1 MRVLGATLTPPHLA
15 YLWTQLTSLSPE
27 METEDPKGQPGCWK
41 TWRKTAP
48 EDRVKRFALGKTQVE
63 K

>member
-1 MRVLGATLTPPHLA
+1 MRVLGATLTPPHLE
-15 YLWTQLTSLSPE
+15 YLWTQLTSLSLE
-27 METEDPKGQPGCWK
+27 NGNRGSKRSTNCWK